1 MAGDQ
6 RVRLSLLLSGL
17 RWRAWSSLAMFAVAM
32 FAVAAG
38 AFGPVELHSADQAI
52 LDGTLAASTP
62 ANLGLTLLPQSGQGS
77 AAQLLSAARSA
88 PRPAGGGR
96 WFGAPIV
103 TAQAS
108 FTAVGAG
115 QRYSDHL
122 TARTGA
128 CARLVIVS
136 GRCPARRG
144 TVMLSTRSA
153 RALHLGLGDRLRAV
167 FGKAGHRS
175 SMVVVGLYRAG
186 DPLAP
191 FWWGQNFFGFG
202 AGASSAPLLDDAFGP
217 PSTVAA
223 AAPPALVSYL
233 AQVPFRAGSLSVGQ
247 AGSMD
252 AVLSR
257 YERAVADRDGVLA
270 STELPS
276 ALAAAAA
283 SQHTTATIVGVVVVQ
298 LVLLALF
305 VLYFVASRT
314 AGERL
319 PDVRLA
325 ELRGYRPRS
334 TLAVALAEP
343 IAVVVAAVPVGL
355 LVAWGVAAATAAA
368 FFGEGIGASL
378 TLTALAAAVGTGVV
392 GIVATALAGRQMLS
406 AGALAPAAS
415 NGRRPTTWRV
425 VGDVLV
431 VVAAAAAFLELV
443 VGGVG
448 GSGGHDDPLAA
459 FAPGLLALAVG
470 VLGARLLPVVLATGY
485 RRTAHSPRVALALA
499 TRRVGR
505 RPEFAAPVMLLALA
519 VGLSTFA
526 VVGWAVDRRNQG
538 VADRFAVG
546 ADRVLTVE
554 VRPGVDFL
562 SAVEASAPAGGVMA
576 AAVERASDGT
586 TLAVDARRMPGVVSW
601 PPGLSHLDAAE
612 VARRLVPSGLAPPV
626 EVGGSQLEVTIDAR
640 LAASPAPQLAL
651 DLFDQGFQTPEQV
664 VLGTLRS
671 GTATYRASLAGLC
684 TGGCRLVDLAFAWS
698 PAEETGTPGYVD
710 LSVTGVA
717 TRTAGGRTV
726 PVAASLGD
734 RSRWTSSSGTA
745 ALGSSGRSLTAHL
758 ALDPY
763 APVTLAPADVPGRVP
778 AVVTPS
784 SAGQTLGGGPS
795 LVGLDGQTLTGKTVT
810 EVAAV
815 PRLGADATLVDLGTV
830 ERSLSGPFTS
840 VTTEVWL
847 SPDAPGDIARRLRQR
862 GVNVVGVDSVAA
874 RQVASA
880 HNGIDLAYLLFL
892 VAAVAAAA
900 LAVGATAFGLSA
912 GARRR
917 GPELAAMRA
926 VGLTAPVLR
935 RSVWLEQLLS
945 VGVGAA
951 LGVGAGI
958 VAAAVAL
965 RSVPELAAP
974 TAGPPLELGLP
985 PAALAVTVAA
995 LAAAL
1000 AVTVILGASAV
1011 VGASGVE
1018 SLGGAT

>member
-1 MAGDQ
+1 MAGDH
-6 RVRLSLLLSGL
+6 RVRLSLLVSGL
-17 RWRAWSSLAMFAVAM
+17 RWRAWSSLAMFAVAV
-32 FAVAAG
+32 FAAAAG

-52 LDGTLAASTP
+52 LDGTLAAGVP
-62 ANLGLTLLPQSGQGS
+62 ANLGLTLQPQSGRGS
-77 AAQLLSAARSA
+77 AAALVAAARSA

-96 WFGAPIV
+96 WFGAPIA
-103 TAQAS
+103 TEQAP

-115 QRYSDHL
+115 QLYDDHL

-128 CARLVIVS
+128 CAHLVVVA
-136 GRCPARRG
+136 GHCPSRRG

-153 RALHLGLGDRLRAV
+153 RALGLGLGDRLRAV
-167 FGKAGHRS
+167 FGRAAHRS
-175 SMVVVGLYRAG
+175 SMVVVGLYRPG

-191 FWWGQNFFGFG
+191 FWWGQNYFGFG
-202 AGASSAPLLDDAFGP
+202 AGGPRAPLLDDAFGP

-223 AAPPALVSYL
+223 AAPPALVTYL

-257 YERAVADRDGVLA
+257 YERVVAGRDGVLA

-343 IAVVVAAVPVGL
+343 VAVVVVAVPVGL
-355 LVAWGVAAATAAA
+355 LVAWGVAAATAAP
-368 FFGEGIGASL
+368 FFGGGIGASP
-378 TLTALAAAVGTGVV
+378 TLPAVLAAVGTGVV
-392 GIVATALAGRQMLS
+392 GIVATAAAGRRMLS
-406 AGALAPAAS
+406 EDTLVPGGGS
-415 NGRRPTTWRV
+415 GRRPPWRT

-431 VVAAAAAFLELV
+431 VAVAAAAFFELV

-448 GSGGHDDPLAA
+448 GGGGHDDPLAA

-470 VLGARLLPVVLATGY
+470 VLGARLLPVVLAAGY

-519 VGLSTFA
+519 VGLTTFA

-562 SAVEASAPAGGVMA
+562 SAVEASEPPGGGVMA

-601 PPGLSHLDAAE
+601 PPGLSQLDAAE
-612 VARRLVPSGLAPPV
+612 VAHRLVPSGLAPPV
-626 EVGGSQLEVTIDAR
+626 DVGGSALEVTIDAR
-640 LAASPAPQLAL
+640 VAASPPPQLTV
-651 DLFDQGFQTPEQV
+651 DLFDRGFQTPEQLV
-664 VLGTLRS
+664 IGPLRP

-684 TGGCRLVDLAFAWS
+684 TGGCRLVDLAFAWA
-698 PAEETGTPGYVD
+698 PAGASATAGHVALTVA
-710 LSVTGVA
+710 TMA
-717 TRTAGGRTV
+717 TRTAGGRWRA
-726 PVAASLGD
+726 VAASLGD
-734 RSRWTSSSGTA
+734 AARWTGSPGA
-745 ALGSSGRSLTAHL
+745 AIGSSGRSLTARL

-784 SAGQTLGGGPS
+784 SGGATLGGGPS
-795 LVGLDGQTLTGKTVT
+795 LVGLDGQTLSGRVVT
-810 EVAAV
+810 DVAAV
-815 PRLGADATLVDLGTV
+815 PRLGADATLVDLGTL
-830 ERSLSGPFTS
+830 ERSLSGPFTD

-847 SPDAPGDIARRLRQR
+847 SPSVPGDIARQLRR
-862 GVNVVGVDSVAA
+862 HGISVVGVDSVAA
-874 RQVASA
+874 RQAASA
-880 HNGIDLAYLLFL
+880 HGGADLAYLLFL

-900 LAVGATAFGLSA
+900 LAVGATAFGLAA
-912 GARRR
+912 GARGR

-926 VGLTAPVLR
+926 VGVTAPVLR
-935 RSVWLEQLLS
+935 RSVRLEQLLS
-945 VGVGAA
+945 VGVGAT
-951 LGVGAGI
+951 LGVAAGI
-958 VAAAVAL
+958 VASVVAL

-974 TAGPPLELGLP
+974 AAGPPLELGLP
-985 PAALAVTVAA
+985 PAALAVTVAV

-1000 AVTVILGASAV
+1000 AVTVVLGSSAV